1 MMKGKASASNN
12 DYIWTDNEQARYLLW
27 DAYVGFVTHY
37 NDWKMYESLNKSNPI
52 VRAGLWKYAVFLYEE
67 SRYYA
72 FLFKEQLEILD
83 HQMDVIDNIFSHN
96 LLFEDNNLLLIR
108 RFFNDFLIISGLKNV
123 IYKRDMRDNLGKL
136 KDKYGISK
144 NL

>member
-1 MMKGKASASNN
+1 MKGYSSPDSSSHK
-12 DYIWTDNEQARYLLW
+12 DYIWTDNEQARFLLW
-27 DAYVGFVTHY
+27 DSYVGFVTHY

-72 FLFKEQLEILD
+72 FLFKDSLEELGHDIE
-83 HQMDVIDNIFSHN
+83 VIDNVFTYN
-96 LLFEDNNLLLIR
+96 TLFEDKNLLLVR

-123 IYKRDMRDNLGKL
+123 IYKRDLRDNLHKL
-136 KDKYGISK
+136 EDRYGIK
-144 NL
+144 K